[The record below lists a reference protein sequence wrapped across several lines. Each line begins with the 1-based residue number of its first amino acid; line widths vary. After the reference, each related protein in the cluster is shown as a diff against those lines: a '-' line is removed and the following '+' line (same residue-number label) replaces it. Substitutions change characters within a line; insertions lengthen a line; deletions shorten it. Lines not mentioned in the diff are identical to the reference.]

1 MKLGEFGEEWRRQIK
16 TRQLL
21 SKHNLKHVKGLENQ
35 NDNINMYSQIESG
48 ELLEENED
56 SVGN

>member
-1 MKLGEFGEEWRRQIK
+1 MK

-21 SKHNLKHVKGLENQ
+21 SKHNMKHNKGLENQ

>member
-1 MKLGEFGEEWRRQIK
+1 MESLEKIEEDKWKLDNYYQSIIW
-16 TRQLL
+16 
-21 SKHNLKHVKGLENQ
+21 NNKGLENQ

>member
-1 MKLGEFGEEWRRQIK
+1 M
-16 TRQLL
+16 
-21 SKHNLKHVKGLENQ
+21 KHNKGLENQ